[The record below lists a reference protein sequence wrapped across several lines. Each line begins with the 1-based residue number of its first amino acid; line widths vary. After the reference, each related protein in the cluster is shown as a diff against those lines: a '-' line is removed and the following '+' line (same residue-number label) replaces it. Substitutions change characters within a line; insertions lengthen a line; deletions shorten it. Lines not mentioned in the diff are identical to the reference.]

1 MTDKNMTKLTEQN
14 RPKFED
20 PPVIEVVATAQF
32 SPIDEKLFLLS
43 VDKIWE
49 SVGKEAFPVMDYK
62 NRRAS
67 LSNDNSPM
75 RFEFVDSEDAFHFPR
90 LWFESADRSF
100 VIQMQ
105 SDRLSF
111 SWRKLDNKRP
121 SDYSSYEVVWTHFLS
136 SLNAICGF
144 AKNDCKSPLEVNFLE
159 LAYINVIPFSDF
171 GGAENIHKC
180 IPSITSENIP
190 PYLGKSEA
198 VNFLWDIPIDAAGA
212 KFKIQGLT
220 GADKNSGDRLLRLD
234 FVQKGAVDLTFD
246 KDSKEIHNWFD
257 EAHLRIVNAFKDM
270 TSEYMHKEIWR
281 IK

>member
-1 MTDKNMTKLTEQN
+1 MTDTNMSTLTEQN

-67 LSNDNSPM
+67 LSNENSPM

-121 SDYSSYEVVWTHFLS
+121 SDYSSYEVV
-136 SLNAICGF
+136 
-144 AKNDCKSPLEVNFLE
+144 
-159 LAYINVIPFSDF
+159 
-171 GGAENIHKC
+171 
-180 IPSITSENIP
+180 
-190 PYLGKSEA
+190 
-198 VNFLWDIPIDAAGA
+198 
-212 KFKIQGLT
+212 
-220 GADKNSGDRLLRLD
+220 
-234 FVQKGAVDLTFD
+234 
-246 KDSKEIHNWFD
+246 
-257 EAHLRIVNAFKDM
+257 
-270 TSEYMHKEIWR
+270 
-281 IK
+281 